1 MEEKDSTIYINSQ
14 VNEVFATTEL
24 TQYFTNTLDKSI
36 ELSVSFPI
44 KDEISL
50 SKFVIQ
56 IENKIVISK
65 IMSKEKAE
73 EKYNDTIASGNTGFI
88 SKYKEKEYTVNI
100 GNLEPNQ
107 QIKLISIFIQMIGT
121 QDMSYEF
128 SIMEKYPVFHYEE
141 KDENKLKN
149 KMIKANFEIKTLS
162 KITRLIAPFM
172 DEEAKKNSIFKVDYS
187 PDYKLAK
194 IYYTKN
200 PDDIKIINRNS
211 GNEDLPTFYS
221 SFSIL
226 FRTELMNNPILY
238 YEYNP
243 EFKETAYSINYIYTS
258 KNLKQIPIPEKPD
271 EDNTISYSS
280 KYEQNL
286 VNETP
291 GLFVFLIDQSGSMSG
306 KSIDLVKQALMLFIK
321 SLPPKSYFQLIGFGS
336 RFKKYNE
343 EPVEYNKENVKNILE
358 VINDLKAD
366 LGGTN
371 ISSPLKA
378 IYYDKCYDKI
388 NLSKHIFL
396 LTDGQVDNREQ
407 CIDII
412 TTNSSKFKVHSIGIG
427 NDFDKILIERCGKVG
442 NGSSSFVEDV
452 ENINSIVID
461 ILNKCLRAYLV
472 DINFELLNYKDEFSS
487 KIIETKPI
495 RNFTYQNEIINYSF
509 ILPLKTEL
517 KNLKIKFT
525 AKDPINIIE
534 SEINIDNMIQLDNG
548 EEMSKMII
556 GKALKFNPELI
567 NDENNEIK
575 FAKKYQ
581 ILSKNTAL
589 FAEILNNKNQQS
601 ELIKVNINDYSNE
614 INDDEKFGDILR
626 DIRLIQ
632 NNLFQLDAEV
642 NIVGS
647 APSNVGSA
655 LLSCNNSLKC
665 CYDEDYEK
673 PKKKKSIFS
682 WFGGNKKEKKSK
694 KESVKNIDYDEDIS
708 DNLNIINEEKDSKIN
723 VNKIIMEQ
731 DIMDGYWDENN
742 ETKKIIDILGKEK
755 FNKIKNKVNGLY
767 KGDNEIKIIYTI
779 LVLYYF
785 NEKCKE
791 KLNELIL
798 IINKAN
804 KYLENNGIKYTDII
818 SNL

>member
-1 MEEKDSTIYINSQ
+1 
-14 VNEVFATTEL
+14 
-24 TQYFTNTLDKSI
+24 
-36 ELSVSFPI
+36 
-44 KDEISL
+44 
-50 SKFVIQ
+50 
-56 IENKIVISK
+56 
-65 IMSKEKAE
+65 
-73 EKYNDTIASGNTGFI
+73 
-88 SKYKEKEYTVNI
+88 
-100 GNLEPNQ
+100 
-107 QIKLISIFIQMIGT
+107 
-121 QDMSYEF
+121 
-128 SIMEKYPVFHYEE
+128 
-141 KDENKLKN
+141 
-149 KMIKANFEIKTLS
+149 
-162 KITRLIAPFM
+162 
-172 DEEAKKNSIFKVDYS
+172 
-187 PDYKLAK
+187 
-194 IYYTKN
+194 
-200 PDDIKIINRNS
+200 
-211 GNEDLPTFYS
+211 
-221 SFSIL
+221 
-226 FRTELMNNPILY
+226 
-238 YEYNP
+238 
-243 EFKETAYSINYIYTS
+243 
-258 KNLKQIPIPEKPD
+258 
-271 EDNTISYSS
+271 
-280 KYEQNL
+280 
-286 VNETP
+286 
-291 GLFVFLIDQSGSMSG
+291 MSG

-581 ILSKNTAL
+581 ILSKSTAL
-589 FAEILNNKNQQS
+589 F
-601 ELIKVNINDYSNE
+601 
-614 INDDEKFGDILR
+614 
-626 DIRLIQ
+626 
-632 NNLFQLDAEV
+632 
-642 NIVGS
+642 
-647 APSNVGSA
+647 
-655 LLSCNNSLKC
+655 C
-665 CYDEDYEK
+665 
-673 PKKKKSIFS
+673 
-682 WFGGNKKEKKSK
+682 
-694 KESVKNIDYDEDIS
+694 
-708 DNLNIINEEKDSKIN
+708 
-723 VNKIIMEQ
+723 
-731 DIMDGYWDENN
+731 
-742 ETKKIIDILGKEK
+742 
-755 FNKIKNKVNGLY
+755 
-767 KGDNEIKIIYTI
+767 
-779 LVLYYF
+779 
-785 NEKCKE
+785 
-791 KLNELIL
+791 
-798 IINKAN
+798 
-804 KYLENNGIKYTDII
+804 
-818 SNL
+818 